1 MADYMAIS
9 VWGYCFIRGK
19 GTPRPEI
26 WIKQD
31 TFLTPFLCPIA
42 NVSMEDEKRRTI
54 LKVQAKVKTAFI
66 RAFALIFALIP
77 YLYATAS
84 DFEVDGLYYNI
95 LSEEDR
101 TVEVT
106 HKSNHS
112 DENENYVSGEME
124 IPRRVLYNK
133 KTYTVTAI
141 GMYAFCQCTGLTSV
155 TIPSSVTSIGDC
167 AFFRCSGLT
176 SMTIPNSVTSI
187 GETAFGSCTGLT
199 AVTIPNSVTSI
210 RNWTFSSCTGLTSV
224 TISKSVTSIG
234 NGAFMGCS
242 GLTSMTLPNSVT
254 SIGES
259 AFSGCDGLTSVTI
272 PNSVI
277 SIGGRAFEG
286 CTCLAFVTIG
296 NSVTSIGGY
305 AFIDCTGLK
314 SVTIPNSV
322 TSIGEKAFWRCTVL
336 ASVTIGNSVTFIGDW
351 AFGAC
356 SDLTSVTI
364 PNSVTSIGYHAFN
377 NCTALTSVTIGNS
390 VASIGDGAFG
400 RCWGLQTIY
409 VKNQLPV
416 KCTPDFPDDVIK
428 NAILYVPTGTLAVYE
443 KADPWRNF
451 WNIEEMDFSGIED
464 AEMDTADRTDEPVIR
479 VENGVIKVD
488 NADGEAPVEVFDI
501 SGKSVFR
508 ECANMVSGLAKG
520 IYIVKAGDKV
530 QKIRL

>member
-1 MADYMAIS
+1 
-9 VWGYCFIRGK
+9 
-19 GTPRPEI
+19 
-26 WIKQD
+26 
-31 TFLTPFLCPIA
+31 
-42 NVSMEDEKRRTI
+42 MEDEKHRTI
-54 LKVQAKVKTAFI
+54 LKVQAKVKTSLI
-66 RAFALIFALIP
+66 RAFVLIFALIP

-155 TIPSSVTSIGDC
+155 TIPNSVTSIGDC

-224 TISKSVTSIG
+224 TIPKSVTSIG
-234 NGAFMGCS
+234 DGAFMGCS
-242 GLTSMTLPNSVT
+242 GLTSVIIPNSVT
-254 SIGES
+254 SIGYR
-259 AFSGCDGLTSVTI
+259 AFWHCTGLASVTI
-272 PNSVI
+272 
-277 SIGGRAFEG
+277 GK
-286 CTCLAFVTIG
+286 
-296 NSVTSIGGY
+296 SVTSIGNL
-305 AFIDCTGLK
+305 AFLGCSSLS

-322 TSIGEKAFWRCTVL
+322 TSIGR
-336 ASVTIGNSVTFIGDW
+336 
-351 AFGAC
+351 
-356 SDLTSVTI
+356 
-364 PNSVTSIGYHAFN
+364 
-377 NCTALTSVTIGNS
+377 
-390 VASIGDGAFG
+390 GAFDK
-400 RCWGLQTIY
+400 CWGLQTIY
-409 VKNQLPV
+409 VQSRVPV
-416 KCTPDFPDDVIK
+416 ECAPNFPDDVIK
-428 NAILYVPTGTLAVYE
+428 NAILYVPTGTLAAYE
-443 KADPWRNF
+443 KVDPWRNF

-508 ECANMVSGLAKG
+508 ECANMVSGFAKG
-520 IYIVKAGDKV
+520 IYIVKVGDKV

>member
-1 MADYMAIS
+1 M
-9 VWGYCFIRGK
+9 R
-19 GTPRPEI
+19 RPELRI
-26 WIKQD
+26 RQD

-42 NVSMEDEKRRTI
+42 NVSMEDEKHKTI
-54 LKVQAKVKTAFI
+54 LKEQAKMKTAFI
-66 RAFALIFALIP
+66 RAFAFLLALIP
-77 YLYATAS
+77 HIYATAS

-141 GMYAFCQCTGLTSV
+141 GMYAFWQCTGLTSV

-167 AFFRCSGLT
+167 AFFSCSGLT
-176 SMTIPNSVTSI
+176 SMTIPNSVTSV

-199 AVTIPNSVTSI
+199 SVMIPNSVTSI
-210 RNWTFSSCTGLTSV
+210 GDWAFSNCTGLTSVMIPNSVTSIGDGAFMDCSGLTSVMIPNSVTSIGYRTFGSCTGLTSV
-224 TISKSVTSIG
+224 TIPDSVTSIG
-234 NGAFMGCS
+234 NYAFYNC
-242 GLTSMTLPNSVT
+242 T
-254 SIGES
+254 
-259 AFSGCDGLTSVTI
+259 GLTSVTI

-277 SIGGRAFEG
+277 SIGAYAFNSCSSLSSITIPDSVTSIG
-286 CTCLAFVTIG
+286 YRTFYDCTGLTSVTIG
-296 NSVTSIGGY
+296 NSVTSIGND
-305 AFIDCTGLK
+305 AFMNCSGLM

-322 TSIGEKAFWRCTVL
+322 TYIGE
-336 ASVTIGNSVTFIGDW
+336 SVFSN
-351 AFGAC
+351 
-356 SDLTSVTI
+356 
-364 PNSVTSIGYHAFN
+364 
-377 NCTALTSVTIGNS
+377 
-390 VASIGDGAFG
+390 
-400 RCWGLQTIY
+400 CWGLQTIY
-409 VKNQLPV
+409 VKSRIPV
-416 KCTPDFPDDVIK
+416 ECAPNFPDDVIK
-428 NAILYVPTGTLAVYE
+428 NAILYVPTGTLAAYE
-443 KADPWRNF
+443 KVDPWRNF
-451 WNIEEMDFSGIED
+451 WNIKEMDFSGIED
-464 AEMDTADRTDEPVIR
+464 AEMDATRGTDEPVIR

-520 IYIVKAGDKV
+520 IYIVKVGDKV

>member
-31 TFLTPFLCPIA
+31 TILTPFLCPIA
-42 NVSMEDEKRRTI
+42 NVSMEDEKHRTI
-54 LKVQAKVKTAFI
+54 LKVQAKVKTSLI
-66 RAFALIFALIP
+66 RAFVLIFALIP

-155 TIPSSVTSIGDC
+155 TIPNSVTSIGDC

-224 TISKSVTSIG
+224 TIPKSVTSIG
-234 NGAFMGCS
+234 DGAFMGCS
-242 GLTSMTLPNSVT
+242 GLTSVIIPNSVT
-254 SIGES
+254 SIGYR
-259 AFSGCDGLTSVTI
+259 AFGSCIVLTLVTIPDSVTSIGNYAFYNCTGLTSVTI

-277 SIGGRAFEG
+277 SIGA
-286 CTCLAFVTIG
+286 
-296 NSVTSIGGY
+296 Y
-305 AFIDCTGLK
+305 AFNGCSCLSSI
-314 SVTIPNSV
+314 TIPNSV
-322 TSIGEKAFWRCTVL
+322 TSIDDYAFW
-336 ASVTIGNSVTFIGDW
+336 
-351 AFGAC
+351 
-356 SDLTSVTI
+356 
-364 PNSVTSIGYHAFN
+364 H
-377 NCTALTSVTIGNS
+377 
-390 VASIGDGAFG
+390 
-400 RCWGLQTIY
+400 CWGLQTIY
-409 VKNQLPV
+409 VQSRVPV
-416 KCTPDFPDDVIK
+416 ECAPNFPDDVIK
-428 NAILYVPTGTLAVYE
+428 NAILYVPTGTLAAYE
-443 KADPWRNF
+443 KVDPWRNF

-508 ECANMVSGLAKG
+508 ECANMVSGFAKG
-520 IYIVKAGDKV
+520 IYIVKVGDKV

>member
-42 NVSMEDEKRRTI
+42 NVSMEDEKHRTI

-224 TISKSVTSIG
+224 TIPKSVTSIG

-314 SVTIPNSV
+314 
-322 TSIGEKAFWRCTVL
+322 
-336 ASVTIGNSVTFIGDW
+336 
-351 AFGAC
+351 
-356 SDLTSVTI
+356 SVTI

-464 AEMDTADRTDEPVIR
+464 AEMDATRGTDEPVIR

-520 IYIVKAGDKV
+520 IYILKVGDKV

>member
-1 MADYMAIS
+1 
-9 VWGYCFIRGK
+9 
-19 GTPRPEI
+19 
-26 WIKQD
+26 
-31 TFLTPFLCPIA
+31 
-42 NVSMEDEKRRTI
+42 MEDEKHRTI

-66 RAFALIFALIP
+66 RAFVLIFALIP

-224 TISKSVTSIG
+224 TIPKSVTSIG

-314 SVTIPNSV
+314 
-322 TSIGEKAFWRCTVL
+322 
-336 ASVTIGNSVTFIGDW
+336 
-351 AFGAC
+351 
-356 SDLTSVTI
+356 SVTI

-520 IYIVKAGDKV
+520 IYIVKVGDKV

>member
-31 TFLTPFLCPIA
+31 TILTPFLCPIA
-42 NVSMEDEKRRTI
+42 NVSMGDEKHRTI
-54 LKVQAKVKTAFI
+54 LKVQAKVKTSLI
-66 RAFALIFALIP
+66 RAFVLIFALIP

-155 TIPSSVTSIGDC
+155 TIPNSVTSIGDC

-224 TISKSVTSIG
+224 TIPKSVTSIG
-234 NGAFMGCS
+234 DGAFMGCS
-242 GLTSMTLPNSVT
+242 GLTS
-254 SIGES
+254 
-259 AFSGCDGLTSVTI
+259 
-272 PNSVI
+272 VI
-277 SIGGRAFEG
+277 
-286 CTCLAFVTIG
+286 
-296 NSVTSIGGY
+296 
-305 AFIDCTGLK
+305 
-314 SVTIPNSV
+314 
-322 TSIGEKAFWRCTVL
+322 
-336 ASVTIGNSVTFIGDW
+336 
-351 AFGAC
+351 
-356 SDLTSVTI
+356 I
-364 PNSVTSIGYHAFN
+364 PNSVTSIGYRAFGS
-377 NCTALTSVTIGNS
+377 CIVLTLVTIPDSVTSIGNY
-390 VASIGDGAFG
+390 AFDTV
-400 RCWGLQTIY
+400 RGLPQ
-409 VKNQLPV
+409 
-416 KCTPDFPDDVIK
+416 
-428 NAILYVPTGTLAVYE
+428 
-443 KADPWRNF
+443 
-451 WNIEEMDFSGIED
+451 
-464 AEMDTADRTDEPVIR
+464 
-479 VENGVIKVD
+479 
-488 NADGEAPVEVFDI
+488 
-501 SGKSVFR
+501 
-508 ECANMVSGLAKG
+508 
-520 IYIVKAGDKV
+520 
-530 QKIRL
+530 

>member
-31 TFLTPFLCPIA
+31 TILTPFLCPIA
-42 NVSMEDEKRRTI
+42 NVSMEDEKHRTI
-54 LKVQAKVKTAFI
+54 LKVQAKVKTSLI
-66 RAFALIFALIP
+66 RAFVLIFALIP

-155 TIPSSVTSIGDC
+155 TIPNSVTSIGDC

-224 TISKSVTSIG
+224 TIPKSVTSIG
-234 NGAFMGCS
+234 DGAFMGCS
-242 GLTSMTLPNSVT
+242 GLTSVIIPNSVT
-254 SIGES
+254 SIGYR
-259 AFSGCDGLTSVTI
+259 AFWHCTGLASVTI
-272 PNSVI
+272 
-277 SIGGRAFEG
+277 GK
-286 CTCLAFVTIG
+286 
-296 NSVTSIGGY
+296 SVTSIGNL
-305 AFIDCTGLK
+305 AFLGCSSLS

-322 TSIGEKAFWRCTVL
+322 TSIGR
-336 ASVTIGNSVTFIGDW
+336 
-351 AFGAC
+351 
-356 SDLTSVTI
+356 
-364 PNSVTSIGYHAFN
+364 
-377 NCTALTSVTIGNS
+377 
-390 VASIGDGAFG
+390 GAFDK
-400 RCWGLQTIY
+400 CWGLQTIY
-409 VKNQLPV
+409 VQSRVPV
-416 KCTPDFPDDVIK
+416 ECAPNFPDDVIK
-428 NAILYVPTGTLAVYE
+428 NAILYVPTGTLAAYE
-443 KADPWRNF
+443 KVDPWRNF

-508 ECANMVSGLAKG
+508 ECANMVSGFAKG
-520 IYIVKAGDKV
+520 IYIVKVGDKV

>member
-31 TFLTPFLCPIA
+31 TILTPFLCPIA
-42 NVSMEDEKRRTI
+42 NVSMEDEKHRTI
-54 LKVQAKVKTAFI
+54 LKVQAKVKTSLI
-66 RAFALIFALIP
+66 RAFVLIFALIP

-155 TIPSSVTSIGDC
+155 TIPNSVTSIGDC

-224 TISKSVTSIG
+224 TIPKSVTSIG
-234 NGAFMGCS
+234 DGAFMGCS
-242 GLTSMTLPNSVT
+242 GLTSVIIPNSVT
-254 SIGES
+254 SIGYR
-259 AFSGCDGLTSVTI
+259 AFGSCIVLTLVTI
-272 PNSVI
+272 PD
-277 SIGGRAFEG
+277 
-286 CTCLAFVTIG
+286 
-296 NSVTSIGGY
+296 SVTSIGNY
-305 AFIDCTGLK
+305 AFWHCTGLASVTIGK
-314 SVTIPNSV
+314 SVTSIGNLAFLGCSSLSSVTIPNSV
-322 TSIGEKAFWRCTVL
+322 TSIGR
-336 ASVTIGNSVTFIGDW
+336 
-351 AFGAC
+351 
-356 SDLTSVTI
+356 
-364 PNSVTSIGYHAFN
+364 
-377 NCTALTSVTIGNS
+377 
-390 VASIGDGAFG
+390 GAFDK
-400 RCWGLQTIY
+400 CWGLQTIY
-409 VKNQLPV
+409 VQSRVPV
-416 KCTPDFPDDVIK
+416 ECAPNFPDDVIK
-428 NAILYVPTGTLAVYE
+428 NAILYVPTGTLAAYE
-443 KADPWRNF
+443 KVDPWRNF

-508 ECANMVSGLAKG
+508 ECANMVSGFAKG
-520 IYIVKAGDKV
+520 IYIVKVGDKV

>member
-1 MADYMAIS
+1 
-9 VWGYCFIRGK
+9 
-19 GTPRPEI
+19 
-26 WIKQD
+26 
-31 TFLTPFLCPIA
+31 
-42 NVSMEDEKRRTI
+42 MEDEKHRTI

-155 TIPSSVTSIGDC
+155 TIPNSVTSIGDC

-322 TSIGEKAFWRCTVL
+322 TSIG
-336 ASVTIGNSVTFIGDW
+336 
-351 AFGAC
+351 
-356 SDLTSVTI
+356 
-364 PNSVTSIGYHAFN
+364 YHAFN

-464 AEMDTADRTDEPVIR
+464 AEMDAGVGTDEPVIR

>member
-42 NVSMEDEKRRTI
+42 NVSMEDEKHRTI

-66 RAFALIFALIP
+66 RAFVLIFALIP

-224 TISKSVTSIG
+224 TIPKSVTSIG

-314 SVTIPNSV
+314 
-322 TSIGEKAFWRCTVL
+322 
-336 ASVTIGNSVTFIGDW
+336 
-351 AFGAC
+351 
-356 SDLTSVTI
+356 SVTI

-520 IYIVKAGDKV
+520 IYIVKVGDKV